1 METRLIRWSAG
12 GVADRAGAPNPPVDG
27 SARRPRR
34 GDPADFGVVRQ
45 RVAASQMAADVD
57 EIAEPLA
64 NFVFRVR

>member
-1 METRLIRWSAG
+1 VVRGSEWPIVAG
-12 GVADRAGAPNPPVDG
+12 GVEPLQSTGQRVDRVG
-27 SARRPRR
+27 